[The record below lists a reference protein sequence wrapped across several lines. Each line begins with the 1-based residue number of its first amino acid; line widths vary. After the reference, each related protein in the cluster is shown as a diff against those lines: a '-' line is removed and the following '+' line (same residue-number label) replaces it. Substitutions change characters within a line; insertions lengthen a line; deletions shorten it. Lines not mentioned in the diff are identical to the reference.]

1 MNLGFNT
8 GSLGG
13 LAGFKQPKRQ
23 ITDIDLMAL
32 AEKLLGDGLF
42 GHLLQVSE
50 CPYQAL
56 PIGVRDA
63 FLEFRK
69 NTGAPPAVI
78 LGELLAFMAAALQRR
93 YRVKTLSG
101 GLDLL
106 SIFIIVASETGSG
119 KSKVDE
125 RLVKAFENYQ
135 SDLRKKFENDMSLY
149 KRNQAKWNAK
159 KKGKAQRVTNL
170 SIRGLEEDDP
180 ELVDVEKAL
189 DDHMIGEPIMPQEPD
204 MLKTDASISDI
215 LDTMNRG
222 EKSIFLISDEGE
234 ALLKGTIKEDQPDLN
249 RIFDG
254 KAIRRGRRNFKIRI
268 EQPIMTMSVAT
279 YPNALE
285 KFIAKYGDDA
295 IERGF
300 LGRCCIAMVEEKDVK
315 VPTPIANPSWVYVD
329 LFRDTLER
337 MLNENNASA
346 SADEFMPTV
355 LHLDHGASEVFVE
368 WMKRIG
374 PLLVRDGL
382 WRSARLLAKKSP
394 QLILRIAAIL
404 HVFDGGNEKEISA
417 STVKRAIQ
425 IVEWYLAQA
434 CRIFMVKPLA
444 EKLKKII
451 KILYTWWVCHH
462 DVVTGYRD
470 ERAALIPK
478 NHVLQL
484 SHMPIEELDL
494 LLDILREAKV
504 FTLHSPIG
512 KAYLDLNVHFFPV
525 SPVR

>member
-1 MNLGFNT
+1 MNLGFNI
-8 GSLGG
+8 GRIS
-13 LAGFKQPKRQ
+13 GFADIKRQ
-23 ITDIDLMAL
+23 ITDIDFIAL

-42 GHLLQVSE
+42 GHLLQVKE

-56 PIGVRDA
+56 SIRGRDA
-63 FLEFRK
+63 FLEFLK

-78 LGELLAFMAAALQRR
+78 LGEMLTCMAGAFQRG

-106 SIFIIVASETGSG
+106 SIFFIVASESGSG
-119 KSKVDE
+119 KSRVDE

-135 SDLRKKFENDMSLY
+135 SDLRNKFEDDMLLY
-149 KRNQAKWNAK
+149 KRKLAKWNAK

-189 DDHMIGEPIMPQEPD
+189 DDHLVGEPIMPHEPD

-222 EKSIFLISDEGE
+222 EKCVFLISDEGE

-254 KAIRRGRRNFKIRI
+254 KPIRRGRRNFKVRI
-268 EQPIMTMSVAT
+268 EQPIMTMSLAT
-279 YPNALE
+279 YPKALE

-300 LGRCCIAMVEEKDVK
+300 LGRCFIAMVEEKDVK

-329 LFRDTLER
+329 HFCATLER
-337 MLNENNASA
+337 MLYEINASA
-346 SADEFMPTV
+346 SADEFMPTE
-355 LHLDHGASEVFVE
+355 LDLDHDASEVLVE
-368 WMKRIG
+368 WMNCIQ
-374 PLLVRDGL
+374 PLLGRDGL

-394 QLILRIAAIL
+394 QLITRLAAVL
-404 HVFDGGNEKEISA
+404 HVSDGGNEKEISA

-451 KILYTWWVCHH
+451 KILYTWWVGHH

-484 SHMPIEELDL
+484 SHMPVEELDIM
-494 LLDILREAKV
+494 LDILHELKI
-504 FTLHSPIG
+504 FTYPISTR
-512 KAYLDLNVHFFPV
+512 KAYLDLNVQFFPI